1 MGGGSALSELNPSQ
15 NSERMADECS
25 VWHPLQGP
33 LVDWPLA
40 LCDGSTVDFEN
51 DTMAGDI
58 VDKDAVF
65 ENTQVHFNPEQRWYY
80 LSDQTPEELLI
91 FKNADSE
98 EESGGMP
105 GEFVSIVYFF
115 FLFERLL
122 FVCSLPV
129 WLTKYTRC
137 TARIF

>member
-1 MGGGSALSELNPSQ
+1 VLSELIPSQ
-15 NSERMADECS
+15 NSKRMTDKCS

-65 ENTQVHFNPEQRWYY
+65 ENTQVHFNPKQKWYY
-80 LSDQTPEELLI
+80 LPDQMPEELLI

-98 EESGGMP
+98 EEIGGMP
-105 GEFVSIVYFF
+105 GESISIFYFPG
-115 FLFERLL
+115 L
-122 FVCSLPV
+122 V
-129 WLTKYTRC
+129 
-137 TARIF
+137 